1 MTQPI
6 TAIHQFHHGVDV
18 GDGVTNSLLFIQ
30 KLLRGL
36 GFQSQLYAANVPPAM
51 ADRVRPYH
59 ELGECDPAATLLLQH
74 HSMGHDLGEWLS
86 RQAMPRAL
94 VYHNITPACFFSPGS
109 DYRHYAEL
117 GRQQLIAWRD
127 DFRAVL
133 AVSDY
138 NAEDLEAL
146 GYPRERIAIIPLL
159 VDLDKLAADPSRL
172 PDVASQLHPELAER
186 PALLFVGRLV
196 ENKRQHLLL
205 EALWHLQRMQRR
217 HGGDRAGG
225 APPAMLVLAGGGSDS
240 DYARFLRQ
248 RLHQLHL
255 DDSVIMPG
263 KVDDTLLQA
272 LYRQSSA
279 FVSASAHEGFGMPLV
294 EAMVADCPVVAMGQ
308 TNVPHTLGEGG
319 LVLDNEDPAAMAAAV
334 ALLLEDPAL
343 ADTVR
348 AGQRRSLERYRPEH
362 LAAQL
367 RDWLVGPL
375 GVALPDGP
383 GQNGAVSNDTQAT

>member
-30 KLLRGL
+30 RLLRQL
-36 GFQSQLYAANVPPAM
+36 GFASNLYAVNVPPAM

-59 ELGECDPAATLLLQH
+59 ELDDSDPHATLLLQH
-74 HSMGHDLGEWLS
+74 HSMGHDLGDWLS
-86 RQAMPRAL
+86 RLTLPRVL
-94 VYHNITPACFFSPGS
+94 VYHNITPAGFFPAGS

-117 GRQQLIAWRD
+117 GREQLIQWRD

-138 NAEDLEAL
+138 NAEDLVAL
-146 GYPRERIAIIPLL
+146 GYSPERITTLPLL
-159 VDLDKLAADPSRL
+159 VDLDRLSADPARL
-172 PDVASQLHPELAER
+172 PDAASQLHPELAHR
-186 PALLFVGRLV
+186 PSLLFVGRLV

-205 EALWHLQRMQRR
+205 EALWHLQRMQQR
-217 HGGDRAGG
+217 HGGG
-225 APPAMLVLAGGGSDS
+225 PPAMLVLAGGGSDS

-248 RLHQLHL
+248 RLHQLQL

-263 KVDDTLLQA
+263 KVDDALLQA
-272 LYRQSSA
+272 LYRQCSA

-294 EAMVADCPVVAMGQ
+294 EAMVADCPVVAMGL

-319 LVLDNEDPAAMAAAV
+319 LVLDSEDPAAMAAALS
-334 ALLLEDPAL
+334 LLLDDDAL
-343 ADTVR
+343 RDAVL
-348 AGQRRSLERYRPEH
+348 AGQRRSLARYQPQA
-362 LAAQL
+362 LAAAL
-367 RDWLVGPL
+367 REWLVESL
-375 GVALPDGP
+375 ELVLPQG
-383 GQNGAVSNDTQAT
+383 GAQDTRAT